1 MKGRQ
6 EKVYVDH
13 GSISAGAAWCFM
25 KAVCEEKLN
34 QLLAENQISWHF
46 KLRRAT

>member
-1 MKGRQ
+1 MTGRP

-13 GSISAGAAWCFM
+13 GLISAGAAWCFQ

-34 QLLAENQISWHF
+34 QLFAENKITWPF
-46 KLRRAT
+46 NLRHPT